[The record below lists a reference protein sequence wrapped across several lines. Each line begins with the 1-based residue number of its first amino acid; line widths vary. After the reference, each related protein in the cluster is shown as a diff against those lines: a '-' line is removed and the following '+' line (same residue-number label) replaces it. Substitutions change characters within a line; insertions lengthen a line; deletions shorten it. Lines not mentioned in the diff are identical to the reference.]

1 MEPRQLLS
9 GGPLEITITEQ
20 QTGQSVTLIDNAAGD
35 ANSTV
40 GNLTYSTP
48 AVSPFRD
55 FSLTNYQLTSNR
67 TTATTTATLEQSG
80 LVTRTTTTNGPC
92 TLVITAQDSNYLYP
106 ATDTSLLNSS
116 IVTFAN
122 TAANAATSAFQSTYT
137 AGGIST
143 QTAAVNLSSAGT
155 NPDSHNGSSTATI
168 SPSGTAP
175 FNLQNVYT
183 VTLPAMTSTS
193 APSAT
198 FQDTGE
204 SATRGTNGSLA
215 GNVYLDNDLSG
226 SLDTGDTG
234 IGTVT
239 VTLTGVDA
247 DGNSVNRTMPT
258 ATDGSYKF
266 ANLTTG
272 VYTVTETPPAG
283 YLQAAT
289 TPGIPGD
296 GFATSPGLSPA
307 STSSIVVNGGQNL
320 TNYNFGEWLPV
331 TIGDYVWNDSNA
343 NGVQD
348 GGETGI
354 PNVALNLT
362 GQDALGDAITATT
375 STDGSG
381 HYLFTEP
388 PGTYSVSI
396 DNTQAAL
403 SGFTPTTVNATGS
416 TAANDSNPDPSG
428 TAPSLLTFTGASSDL
443 TVDFG
448 YYQDVTV
455 GDYVW
460 NDSNADGIQTAGETG
475 IAGVTLTL
483 TGTNGSGGSVTD
495 HTTTNGSGAYLF
507 TECRAATR

>member
-183 VTLPAMTSTS
+183 VTLPAMTSTMHR
-193 APSAT
+193 APRSRIRV
-198 FQDTGE
+198 
-204 SATRGTNGSLA
+204 SRRRGA
-215 GNVYLDNDLSG
+215 P
-226 SLDTGDTG
+226 
-234 IGTVT
+234 TVR
-239 VTLTGVDA
+239 
-247 DGNSVNRTMPT
+247 SR
-258 ATDGSYKF
+258 
-266 ANLTTG
+266 
-272 VYTVTETPPAG
+272 
-283 YLQAAT
+283 
-289 TPGIPGD
+289 
-296 GFATSPGLSPA
+296 ATSIS
-307 STSSIVVNGGQNL
+307 
-320 TNYNFGEWLPV
+320 
-331 TIGDYVWNDSNA
+331 
-343 NGVQD
+343 
-348 GGETGI
+348 
-354 PNVALNLT
+354 
-362 GQDALGDAITATT
+362 
-375 STDGSG
+375 
-381 HYLFTEP
+381 
-388 PGTYSVSI
+388 
-396 DNTQAAL
+396 
-403 SGFTPTTVNATGS
+403 
-416 TAANDSNPDPSG
+416 
-428 TAPSLLTFTGASSDL
+428 
-443 TVDFG
+443 
-448 YYQDVTV
+448 
-455 GDYVW
+455 
-460 NDSNADGIQTAGETG
+460 
-475 IAGVTLTL
+475 
-483 TGTNGSGGSVTD
+483 
-495 HTTTNGSGAYLF
+495 TTT
-507 TECRAATR
+507 